1 MSYNKSNPFDWGEES
16 VGKFNSTW
24 ELRNATY
31 NNPAEEEF
39 TNTALDSFVE
49 NIEAP
54 TPQIKHICGVECPK
68 C

>member
-1 MSYNKSNPFDWGEES
+1 MSYNKSNPFNWGEES
-16 VGKFNSTW
+16 VGLFKSTW
-24 ELRNATY
+24 TLRNAKY
-31 NNPAEEEF
+31 NEPAEEKF

-54 TPQIKHICGVECPK
+54 TPQIKRVCGVECPK